1 MSCSSNAFVSIHLD
15 NRVYASSS
23 LVQVDFNFMKDLYR
37 MSACWQFLTSLSGM
51 DFLIKTNLEIVT
63 KLWLFIGKNKLK
75 TKNMPSN
82 KEKRLKK
89 IHYANVNEMLVNI
102 ETVSAYPLFKTLFNP
117 QRHGFVC
124 LSWGMS

>member
-1 MSCSSNAFVSIHLD
+1 
-15 NRVYASSS
+15 
-23 LVQVDFNFMKDLYR
+23 
-37 MSACWQFLTSLSGM
+37 M

-89 IHYANVNEMLVNI
+89 IHYDNVNGMLVNI
-102 ETVSAYPLFKTLFNP
+102 EIVSAYPLFKTLFNP
-117 QRHGFVC
+117 AVLTLWSVGTT
-124 LSWGMS
+124 